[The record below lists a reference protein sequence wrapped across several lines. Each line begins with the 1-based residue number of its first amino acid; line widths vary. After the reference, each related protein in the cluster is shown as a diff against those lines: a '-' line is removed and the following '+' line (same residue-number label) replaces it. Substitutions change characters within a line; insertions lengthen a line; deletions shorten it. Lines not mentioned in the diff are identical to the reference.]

1 MLEGTIEHIRAAACN
16 LWAQGV
22 DGLFLASWYDW
33 PRRATYYEKLREV
46 AHPTV
51 MAAKDKITFIPTD
64 DEAPRRNMGRP
75 HPSDELE
82 RWRWE
87 PSTATLPLEL
97 AVGAPASAGFMLSDD
112 LARWAAVDR
121 VHVSRTIIAGLSVSH
136 SSQDAS
142 DIVA

>member
-1 MLEGTIEHIRAAACN
+1 
-16 LWAQGV
+16 
-22 DGLFLASWYDW
+22 
-33 PRRATYYEKLREV
+33 
-46 AHPTV
+46 

-121 VHVSRTIIAGLSVSH
+121 VHVSRTIIAGLLVLH